1 MPLGYPRDD
10 SFQAPDFYQ
19 RLGYEVFGVIDR
31 HPWGYQKVFLQK
43 RLAWPLMAEDN
54 GEAMGLGASGAACI
68 SSAPA

>member
-43 RLAWPLMAEDN
+43 RLAWRDFLAVKKALA
-54 GEAMGLGASGAACI
+54 G
-68 SSAPA
+68 